1 MINLASGTVLGLAA
15 LPTSPA
21 LYRGFVTGELP
32 VDVALT
38 RYLVAVVAVWLGLS
52 LLAGLVGPST
62 PAPVAVADE
71 AEAPG
76 GAAAETAPPQ
86 PPL

>member
-1 MINLASGTVLGLAA
+1 MINLGAVLALAA

-21 LYRGFVTGELP
+21 LYRGLVTGELP

-38 RYLVAVVAVWLGLS
+38 RYLVAVVAVWVALS

-62 PAPVAVADE
+62 PAPVLAVDE

-76 GAAAETAPPQ
+76 SPGAADAAPPQ
-86 PPL
+86 

>member
-1 MINLASGTVLGLAA
+1 MINLGTVLGLAA

-38 RYLVAVVAVWLGLS
+38 RYLVAVVAVWVALS

-62 PAPVAVADE
+62 PAPVLAVDE
-71 AEAPG
+71 ADTP
-76 GAAAETAPPQ
+76 GAAGTAEATPPQ
-86 PPL
+86 